1 MLLLPVPLLFQ
12 RQYVEDTPIGQH
24 RLFAEASTCE
34 SDNDDEELEDTCQRN
49 GAWLLGRIQNQS
61 LDVDMALV
69 KIEAEEDG
77 DGDSNCSA
85 DEVGELFSSVL
96 KSASD

>member
-12 RQYVEDTPIGQH
+12 HRRVKDTPIGQR

-34 SDNDDEELEDTCQRN
+34 SDTDDEELEDTCQRN
-49 GAWLLGRIQNQS
+49 GAWLLCRIQNQS
-61 LDVDMALV
+61 LDIDMALV

-77 DGDSNCSA
+77 DGDSKCSA
-85 DEVGELFSSVL
+85 NEAGELFSSVL
-96 KSASD
+96 ESASD